1 MDGQRQAGDVIH
13 NFHKSFHD
21 FNQKKKKKTTDMKI
35 KVKQKD
41 MENKQGGL
49 ALIQ

>member
-21 FNQKKKKKTTDMKI
+21 FNQKKKKKKRQQT
-35 KVKQKD
+35 
-41 MENKQGGL
+41 
-49 ALIQ
+49 